1 MKITRKELNKIQEA
15 LDKFP
20 DVNDFEILKD
30 GSSGIGYI
38 LSIKFDYKFNDVDVD
53 ANVEIVI
60 TGVESW

>member
-20 DVNDFEILKD
+20 DVNDFEILQD

-38 LSIKFDYKFNDVDVD
+38 LSIKFDYKLNDVD